1 VGKVKAQ
8 LVSPWQGFTRHFT
21 LFLEDAAIIASQEG
35 GRLVAVRKLSGPKA
49 DRKVA
54 MLERIRHENFL
65 AFLECF
71 SHEGFLY
78 AVFEH
83 EIKPGVHLP
92 ITLSHYALV
101 RLYPTELQLATIL
114 GQVRPFGGSFVRSN
128 KRGRSLTASN
138 TSNH

>member
-1 VGKVKAQ
+1 
-8 LVSPWQGFTRHFT
+8 
-21 LFLEDAAIIASQEG
+21 
-35 GRLVAVRKLSGPKA
+35 
-49 DRKVA
+49 
-54 MLERIRHENFL
+54 MLEKIRHENFL

-71 SHEGFLY
+71 SHEGFMY

-101 RLYPTELQLATIL
+101 RHYPTESQLATIL
-114 GQVRPFGGSFVRSN
+114 GQVRPFGGSFVCSN
-128 KRGRSLTASN
+128 EQGRSLTASN